1 VKYPWFHKYFMSY
14 FHLTPIRV
22 FKKCDI
28 AILRAVE
35 SRKDESEEANR
46 AFEEAIDAL
55 RQYAS
60 TYTLGE

>member
-1 VKYPWFHKYFMSY
+1 MSY